1 MARTTCKLKDNV
13 EEGAFA
19 KLPLPQGIISISNII
34 YSFFCYAMSMLFS
47 GCKITINNN
56 SLIILSGFIS
66 SFHFPFLMIEILFVG
81 ERLLK
86 VGPYSDK
93 MFQMVSYRM
102 EMSPI

>member
-1 MARTTCKLKDNV
+1 
-13 EEGAFA
+13 
-19 KLPLPQGIISISNII
+19 
-34 YSFFCYAMSMLFS
+34 
-47 GCKITINNN
+47 
-56 SLIILSGFIS
+56 
-66 SFHFPFLMIEILFVG
+66 MIEILFVG